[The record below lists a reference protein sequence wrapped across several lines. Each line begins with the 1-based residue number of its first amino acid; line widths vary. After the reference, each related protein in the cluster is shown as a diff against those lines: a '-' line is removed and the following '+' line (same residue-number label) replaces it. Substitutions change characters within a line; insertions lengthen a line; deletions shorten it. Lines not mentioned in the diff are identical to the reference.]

1 MARKGPVVRHTKVTD
16 ETRASRKILKCFID
30 QVEKRMHDMVV
41 KGAINGVDLC
51 INENIEIKGEALLA
65 IRKKLL
71 STVKTGMEARRNL
84 EPEIA
89 IYAAIVWFM
98 RQEKTRRDQ
107 ILSEWGAY

>member
-1 MARKGPVVRHTKVTD
+1 
-16 ETRASRKILKCFID
+16 
-30 QVEKRMHDMVV
+30 
-41 KGAINGVDLC
+41 
-51 INENIEIKGEALLA
+51 
-65 IRKKLL
+65 
-71 STVKTGMEARRNL
+71 MEARRNL